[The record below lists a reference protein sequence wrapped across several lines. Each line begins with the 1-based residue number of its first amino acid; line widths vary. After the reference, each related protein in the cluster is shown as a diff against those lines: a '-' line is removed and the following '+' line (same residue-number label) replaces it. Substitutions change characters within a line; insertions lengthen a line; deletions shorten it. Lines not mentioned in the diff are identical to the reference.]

1 MYIFMQKCLA
11 LPRFEIEA
19 KVAVK
24 MGYFRNC
31 WNDVARLTAETK
43 NLRLKKN
50 YFNKQKIKKKFG

>member
-1 MYIFMQKCLA
+1 MQKCLA

-31 WNDVARLTAETK
+31 WNDVARLTEGTK
-43 NLRLKKN
+43 DSSFKRTILINRK
-50 YFNKQKIKKKFG
+50 